1 MSKNVIAWDDA
12 GLLIKKLIAESIP
25 VIAFLVTADGAHVKL
40 SGFVDSATSDLGLVV
55 CTTKGK
61 PSEGSSLRIP
71 VDGGEFLFGDKR
83 EMAEDVREDLAA
95 KYGEAVL
102 MLRLP
107 SGSVFSLI
115 FNP

>member
-1 MSKNVIAWDDA
+1 MT
-12 GLLIKKLIAESIP
+12 ESIP
-25 VIAFLVTADGAHVKL
+25 VLAFLVTADGAHSKL
-40 SGFVDSATSDLGLVV
+40 YGFVDSVTFDVGLVV
-55 CTTKGK
+55 CTTQGS
-61 PSEGSSLRIP
+61 PSTSSCLRVPIA
-71 VDGGEFLFGDKR
+71 GGEFLFGDKR
-83 EMAEDVREDLAA
+83 EMAEDVREELAA

>member
-1 MSKNVIAWDDA
+1 MTENVISWDEA
-12 GLLIKKLIAESIP
+12 GLLINKLMKESIP
-25 VIAFLVTADGAHVKL
+25 VLAFLASADGAHSKL
-40 SGFVDSATSDLGLVV
+40 LGFVDSATLDTGLVIS
-55 CTTKGK
+55 TKQGS
-61 PSEGSSLRIP
+61 PSTSSFLRVP
-71 VDGGEFLFGDKR
+71 VSGGEFLFGDKR
-83 EMAEDVREDLAA
+83 ELDESVREELSA